1 MTSEIYRTLQHRM
14 PRLYLRLAKRSQ
26 ADMHRVSEGSDLAI
40 VGYPGS
46 ANSYARMAFLH
57 VNPEAK
63 IASHT
68 HVWSELADAVAL
80 HLPALLLV
88 RDPAH
93 AVASRMARFGNISA
107 RAALLDYARF
117 HERVL
122 PWRNDIVVADFTE
135 VTTGFGAVV
144 DRLNER
150 FGTTFVRFPHEDSNT
165 VDFLHLLLGGSNG
178 AVPSPE
184 RRPALQA
191 ALNDVNASELST
203 LRRRCAD
210 AYAALLA

>member
-1 MTSEIYRTLQHRM
+1 MTSELYRTLQHRM
-14 PRLYLRLAKRSQ
+14 PRLYLRLAQRSR
-26 ADMHRVSEGSDLAI
+26 ADMHRVSEGCDLAI

-46 ANSYARMAFLH
+46 ANSFARMAFLH
-57 VNPEAK
+57 VNPEAR

-68 HVWSELADAVAL
+68 HVWSELADAVSL
-80 HLPALLLV
+80 RLPALLLV
-88 RDPAH
+88 RDPAR

-117 HERVL
+117 HERAL
-122 PWRNDIVVADFTE
+122 AWRRDVVVADFSE

-150 FGTTFVRFPHEDSNT
+150 YGTAFVRFPDDDANT

-178 AVPSPE
+178 AVPSPA
-184 RRPALQA
+184 RQPALAA
-191 ALNDVNASELST
+191 ALRAVNAPALST

-210 AYAALLA
+210 AHAALLA